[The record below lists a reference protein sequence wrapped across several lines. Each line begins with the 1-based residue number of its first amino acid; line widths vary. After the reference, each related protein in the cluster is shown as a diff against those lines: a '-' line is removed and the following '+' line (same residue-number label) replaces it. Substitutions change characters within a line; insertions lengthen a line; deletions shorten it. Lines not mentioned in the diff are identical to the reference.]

1 MLTNWLGEKD
11 IVSEEDN
18 SEVTDVIHNDFW
30 NYKELDKSDCKILT
44 DKILLKMAFIF
55 DFNFSKSFE
64 ILERE
69 NLLDNYFN
77 NLKYKERYEKYYLH
91 AKEFIE
97 EKIKKAA

>member
-1 MLTNWLGEKD
+1 MFLGEKD

-30 NYKELDKSDCKILT
+30 NYKELDKLDCKTLT

-91 AKEFIE
+91 AKEFL
-97 EKIKKAA
+97 KAKKGLLNN